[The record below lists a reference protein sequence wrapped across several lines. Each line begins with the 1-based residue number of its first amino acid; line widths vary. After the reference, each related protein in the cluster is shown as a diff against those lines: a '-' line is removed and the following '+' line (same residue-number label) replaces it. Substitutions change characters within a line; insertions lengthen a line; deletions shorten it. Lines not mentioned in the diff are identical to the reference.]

1 MSNQAWLIIAGGALL
16 LLSTFV
22 LVRAGLLSIRYGLG
36 WGLLGLFGILGAPL
50 LELLSRRVGELGFTS
65 TGFSLGILIVFL
77 GLICLQLSTTVSGLQ
92 HAVQDLGEY
101 SALLEQRVKQL
112 EEDRRD
118 APPPAADGEA
128 GR

>member
-112 EEDRRD
+112 EDDRRA
-118 APPPAADGEA
+118 APPSAADGEA

>member
-112 EEDRRD
+112 ENDRRD
-118 APPPAADGEA
+118 TPPPAADGEA

>member
-1 MSNQAWLIIAGGALL
+1 VSNQAWLIMAGGALL

-36 WGLLGLFGILGAPL
+36 WSLLGLFGILGAPL

-65 TGFSLGILIVFL
+65 TGFSLGVLIVFL

-101 SALLEQRVKQL
+101 SALLEQRLKQL
-112 EEDRRD
+112 EDERD
-118 APPPAADGEA
+118 GKRDPA
-128 GR
+128 

>member
-1 MSNQAWLIIAGGALL
+1 MAGGALL

-36 WGLLGLFGILGAPL
+36 WSLLGLFGILGAPL

-65 TGFSLGILIVFL
+65 TGFSLGVLIVCL

-101 SALLEQRVKQL
+101 SALLEQRLKHL
-112 EEDRRD
+112 EDERGAAAGLGAGDD
-118 APPPAADGEA
+118 EGDPA
-128 GR
+128 

>member
-1 MSNQAWLIIAGGALL
+1 MSNQAWLIMAGGALL

-36 WGLLGLFGILGAPL
+36 WSLLGLFGILGAPL

-65 TGFSLGILIVFL
+65 TGFSLGVLIVFL

-101 SALLEQRVKQL
+101 SALLEQRLKQL
-112 EEDRRD
+112 EDERD
-118 APPPAADGEA
+118 EERDPA
-128 GR
+128 